1 VSEAVADSESDAVNP
16 RESVER
22 MFRDLRSDRQGLSA
36 REAERRSVVHG
47 SNELQRRRGREWPGE
62 ILGQLT
68 HPLALLLWVA
78 AGLAVVSGA
87 SPLAV
92 AIVLVILVNALF
104 AFVQELHAEQAV
116 EALSAFLPETAT
128 VVRDRFEQVVD
139 ARTLVPGDV
148 IILDE
153 GRRVSAD
160 VRLISGSVQVDLS
173 TLTGESVPV
182 TVSADSTSNAGPLV
196 SARDIAFSGTD
207 VLGGKATG
215 LVFATGMRTEIGR
228 IAALSQRVGRDE
240 SPLEKQVKKIAW
252 LIACVAVVMG
262 AAFIPL
268 GSLIAGLS
276 WGDSINFA
284 IGLLVANVPEG
295 LLPIITLALAVGV
308 RTLAK
313 RGALVKRISAVETL
327 GSTSVICT
335 DKTGTLTQNRMRVTR
350 LWTPGGVLSFD
361 ANGATDSTWP
371 EGSVPRRV
379 AHAITYCCN
388 AEIGDGRVEDGGD
401 DSGDPTELA
410 MLRAAADIG
419 EPLSATTHVHHTI
432 FPFDPELR
440 RMSTVD
446 RVGDEF
452 RIQAK
457 GAPEEILSLGHRI
470 VGVRR
475 SEQ

>member
-1 VSEAVADSESDAVNP
+1 MSEAVADSESDAVTP

-173 TLTGESVPV
+173 TLTGESVPREV
-182 TVSADSTSNAGPLV
+182 T
-196 SARDIAFSGTD
+196 
-207 VLGGKATG
+207 
-215 LVFATGMRTEIGR
+215 
-228 IAALSQRVGRDE
+228 
-240 SPLEKQVKKIAW
+240 
-252 LIACVAVVMG
+252 
-262 AAFIPL
+262 
-268 GSLIAGLS
+268 
-276 WGDSINFA
+276 
-284 IGLLVANVPEG
+284 
-295 LLPIITLALAVGV
+295 
-308 RTLAK
+308 
-313 RGALVKRISAVETL
+313 
-327 GSTSVICT
+327 
-335 DKTGTLTQNRMRVTR
+335 
-350 LWTPGGVLSFD
+350 
-361 ANGATDSTWP
+361 
-371 EGSVPRRV
+371 EGSEIISGCVN
-379 AHAITYCCN
+379 AKTYSS
-388 AEIGDGRVEDGGD
+388 R
-401 DSGDPTELA
+401 
-410 MLRAAADIG
+410 
-419 EPLSATTHVHHTI
+419 
-432 FPFDPELR
+432 
-440 RMSTVD
+440 
-446 RVGDEF
+446 
-452 RIQAK
+452 
-457 GAPEEILSLGHRI
+457 
-470 VGVRR
+470 
-475 SEQ
+475 